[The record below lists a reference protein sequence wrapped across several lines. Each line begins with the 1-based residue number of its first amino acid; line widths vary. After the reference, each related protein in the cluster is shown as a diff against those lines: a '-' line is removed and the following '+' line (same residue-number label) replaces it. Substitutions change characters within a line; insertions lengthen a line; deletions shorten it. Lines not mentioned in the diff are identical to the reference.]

1 MPRITKLVIGCHS
14 VLANGGLFALSGTL
28 SAVLAARSHAK
39 PIVVTTGQYK
49 MAPVWNLYHHH
60 GAFDFQGPS
69 GLVGLKGE
77 GALLSDEVEVE
88 SAYWEYV
95 RPELI
100 DLFVTNE

>member
-39 PIVVTTGQYK
+39 PIVVASGQYK
-49 MAPVWNLYHHH
+49 FAPVWNLYHDH

-69 GLVGLKGE
+69 GLVGPEGE
-77 GALLSDEVEVE
+77 GVLLAEGVE
-88 SAYWEYV
+88 SEAAYWEYI